1 MLGSHEV
8 SPTVMEEVMREASQF
23 KDILVF
29 PTITDSVYS
38 LTNRTLLSFK
48 YAYETFKFKY
58 VLKCDDDSFVD
69 VLRIASELQLRKSA
83 MPFYWGYMRGDSQI
97 NHFGRYSEFS
107 WDVCEAYLTYA
118 LGGGYVLSRE
128 VAKILATNAEHLRR
142 YTCED
147 VSVGAWLAPYN
158 IEVKHD
164 ARFNV
169 NTPSRGCKDPFLI
182 SHKISAEKM
191 YSYHESIML
200 EGKMC
205 SWRTYSYGVGGY
217 IYNWTSRTTSCCRKN
232 SFVP

>member
-1 MLGSHEV
+1 MK
-8 SPTVMEEVMREASQF
+8 EASHHR
-23 KDILVF
+23 DILIF

-48 YAYETFKFKY
+48 YAYETFGFKY

-69 VLRIASELQLRKSA
+69 IPRIASELQLRKSA
-83 MPFYWGYMRGDSQI
+83 TPLYWGYMSGNGRVH
-97 NHFGRYSEFS
+97 HFGRYSEFT
-107 WDVCEAYLTYA
+107 WNICEGYLPFA

-128 VAKILATNAEHLRR
+128 VTKILATNAEHLRR

-147 VSVGAWLAPYN
+147 VSVGAWLSPYN

-164 ARFNV
+164 ARFNS
-169 NTPSRGCKDPFLI
+169 NTPSRGCKDPFLL
-182 SHKISAEKM
+182 SHKVSAEKM
-191 YSYHESIML
+191 YSYHESMML
-200 EGKMC
+200 EGRIC

-217 IYNWTSRTTSCCRKN
+217 VYNWTSRTSKCCRKN